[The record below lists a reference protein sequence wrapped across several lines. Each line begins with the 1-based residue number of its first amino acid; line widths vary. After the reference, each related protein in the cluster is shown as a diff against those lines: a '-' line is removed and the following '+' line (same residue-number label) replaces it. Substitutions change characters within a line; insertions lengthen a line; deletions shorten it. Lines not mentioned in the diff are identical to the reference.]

1 MGRKMVKGYLN
12 SCGITAGEKRI
23 GRALLVVSPVCQAQR
38 NSSTARQMNPF
49 PYHADYF
56 AHKLHVD
63 QNEKLG
69 MYGLYI
75 SSPRSVFFV
84 ELSQGPLCT

>member
-1 MGRKMVKGYLN
+1 MKMVKRYLN

-23 GRALLVVSPVCQAQR
+23 GRALSVVSPVYQAQR